1 MGEESDVLW
10 RAMANGERGNIVRV
24 QTTVRK
30 LAKSLLN
37 AVFDKSSKCS
47 LAGTMKIGR
56 IEYKSEAEFCEM
68 LSTENIETLIN
79 NADADRQLD
88 FLFFKR
94 SEFEAEKE
102 IRLAV
107 FADRSCVDRS
117 KCNRGDLL
125 KFDVD
130 PGELIESVL
139 ADPCMDR
146 RKYEQLIC
154 RTKFAM
160 SDEVGIDIIGKSQL
174 FNWPVVR

>member
-1 MGEESDVLW
+1 
-10 RAMANGERGNIVRV
+10 
-24 QTTVRK
+24 
-30 LAKSLLN
+30 
-37 AVFDKSSKCS
+37 
-47 LAGTMKIGR
+47 MKIGR